1 MGGAAT
7 LAGELRAGELPGEKG
22 GASLEGAEL
31 LGKFGGFHAVAA
43 VVESRPAG
51 VDLGLQ
57 LFEVVLEVAERGL
70 LAAVPYH
77 LRICGPVG

>member
-1 MGGAAT
+1 MWESGG
-7 LAGELRAGELPGEKG
+7 L
-22 GASLEGAEL
+22 
-31 LGKFGGFHAVAA
+31 HAVAA

-70 LAAVPYH
+70 FAAVPYH
-77 LRICGPVG
+77 LHVCGPVG